1 MAGSAAGGG
10 GLIAAPAG
18 VATLGNAIGSSGALG
33 APAPAPTGGKGGAG
47 GQPATPLPTQGQF
60 APLTPQGSFN
70 VNRASA
76 AALQQALGGTGA
88 AMNAPVQVGQFMNP
102 YTSEVIDRTQQDIM
116 RQQQMAQNQLG
127 AQATAARAFGGSRQG
142 VAEGVLAGEYGRM
155 AGDIAAQQRQ
165 AGYTQA
171 LDAAMRDRAARLGAA
186 SQMGALGQQ
195 AFGIG
200 QTIQQQQAQQGL
212 LQQAMQQQLIDAARR
227 QYAGYTGAPAAA
239 LQAPLAALGAAP
251 KPQTTTESAQPGLYQ
266 GLQTLALMQSLCWVA
281 REVYGED
288 DPKWLQ
294 FREWLIGYSP
304 DWFFN
309 AYDKYGEKVA
319 KVVRKVPFLKSV
331 IRPFMDAK
339 RKAIGYK

>member
-1 MAGSAAGGG
+1 MVTGQTLAD
-10 GLIAAPAG
+10 LERQRQMQQNQIAAQASRAG
-18 VATLGNAIGSSGALG
+18 
-33 APAPAPTGGKGGAG
+33 
-47 GQPATPLPTQGQF
+47 
-60 APLTPQGSFN
+60 
-70 VNRASA
+70 
-76 AALQQALGGTGA
+76 
-88 AMNAPVQVGQFMNP
+88 
-102 YTSEVIDRTQQDIM
+102 
-116 RQQQMAQNQLG
+116 
-127 AQATAARAFGGSRQG
+127 AFGGSRHG
-142 VAEGVLAGEYGRM
+142 VAEALTNEAFARQGAQTFGNLQLGQQQARM
-155 AGDIAAQQRQ
+155 QG
-165 AGYTQA
+165 
-171 LDAAMRDRAARLGAA
+171 A

-195 AFGIG
+195 AFNIG
-200 QTIQQQQAQQGL
+200 QAIQQQQAQQGL

>member
-18 VATLGNAIGSSGALG
+18 VATLGGAIGSSGALG
-33 APAPAPTGGKGGAG
+33 APAPAGSGKGGMG
-47 GQPATPLPTQGQF
+47 GQPPVPAPTAPTQAQF
-60 APLTPQGSFN
+60 APLTPQGPFN
-70 VNRASA
+70 VNQASA
-76 AALQQALGGTGA
+76 AALQQALQGTQRAIGDTGMYSSFVTDQTLA
-88 AMNAPVQVGQFMNP
+88 DL
-102 YTSEVIDRTQQDIM
+102 E
-116 RQQQMAQNQLG
+116 RQRQMQQNQIGL
-127 AQATAARAFGGSRQG
+127 QASRAGAFGGSRHG
-142 VAEGVLAGEYGRM
+142 VAEALTNEAFARQGAQTFGNLQLGQQQARM
-155 AGDIAAQQRQ
+155 QG
-165 AGYTQA
+165 
-171 LDAAMRDRAARLGAA
+171 A
-186 SQMGALGQQ
+186 SQMGQLGQQ
-195 AFGIG
+195 AFNIG
-200 QTIQQQQAQQGL
+200 QAIQQQQAQQGL
-212 LQQAMQQQLIDAARR
+212 LQQAMQQQLIDAARG
-227 QYAGYTGAPAAA
+227 QYQGYVGSPQQA
-239 LQAPLAALGAAP
+239 LQAPLAALGQVPSAG
-251 KPQTTTESAQPGLYQ
+251 TTKTESAQPGLYQ
-266 GLQTLALMQSLCWVA
+266 GLQTLALMKSLCWVA